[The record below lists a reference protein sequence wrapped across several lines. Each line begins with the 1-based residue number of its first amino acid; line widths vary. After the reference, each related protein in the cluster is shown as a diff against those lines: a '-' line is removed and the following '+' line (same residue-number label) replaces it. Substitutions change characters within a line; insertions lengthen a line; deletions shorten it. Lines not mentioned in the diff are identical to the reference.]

1 MKLKYLLE
9 ATELD
14 DELICVPVGPGAEEV
29 QGVLKLNAS
38 GYEIVQL
45 LEQDT
50 TQDAIVDALAAKYQT
65 DRATLANYVAK
76 FVGVLRESG
85 MIEE

>member
-14 DELICVPVGPGAEEV
+14 DELICVPVGPGAEAV
-29 QGVLKLNAS
+29 QGVLKLNES

-85 MIEE
+85 LIEE

>member
-14 DELICVPVGPGAEEV
+14 DELICVPVGPGAEEM

-38 GYEIVQL
+38 GYEIVKL
-45 LEQDT
+45 LENNT
-50 TQDAIVDALAAKYQT
+50 TPEAIVDALAAQYQT
-65 DRATLANYVAK
+65 DRATLANYVDK
-76 FVGVLRESG
+76 FVNALRESG
-85 MIEE
+85 LIEE

>member
-1 MKLKYLLE
+1 MKLKYFFE

-14 DELICVPVGPGAEEV
+14 DELICVPVGPGSEEA

-38 GYEIVQL
+38 GYEIVKL
-45 LEQDT
+45 LEEDT
-50 TQDAIVDALAAKYQT
+50 SVSAIVDALAAKYQT
-65 DRATLANYVAK
+65 ERAQLANYVEK
-76 FVGVLRESG
+76 FVGALRESG

>member
-1 MKLKYLLE
+1 MKLKYMLE

-38 GYEIVQL
+38 GYEIVKL
-45 LEQDT
+45 LEEEIT
-50 TQDAIVDALAAKYQT
+50 LEAIVNTLAAKYET
-65 DRATLANYVAK
+65 ERATLADYVEK
-76 FVGVLRESG
+76 FVAALRESG

>member
-14 DELICVPVGPGAEEV
+14 DELICVPVGPGAEEA

-38 GYEIVQL
+38 GYEIVKL
-45 LEQDT
+45 MENET
-50 TQDAIVDALAAKYQT
+50 TVEAIVDALAAQYQT
-65 DRATLANYVAK
+65 DRATLVNYVEK
-76 FVGVLRESG
+76 FVGALRESG

>member
-85 MIEE
+85 LIEE

>member
-14 DELICVPVGPGAEEV
+14 DELICVPVGPGTEEV

-76 FVGVLRESG
+76 FVGALRESG

>member
-14 DELICVPVGPGAEEV
+14 DELICVPVGPGAEDV

-45 LEQDT
+45 LENDT
-50 TQDAIVDALAAKYQT
+50 TPDAIVDALAAKYQT
-65 DRATLANYVAK
+65 DRATLENYVAK
-76 FVGVLRESG
+76 FVNALRESG

>member
-1 MKLKYLLE
+1 MKLKYMLE

-14 DELICVPVGPGAEEV
+14 DELICVPVGPGAENM
-29 QGVLKLNAS
+29 QGVLKVNAT

-50 TQDAIVDALAAKYQT
+50 DVETMVNALAAKYQT
-65 DRATLANYVAK
+65 DRATLSAYVEK
-76 FVGVLRESG
+76 FVAALRESG

>member
-1 MKLKYLLE
+1 MKLKYMLE

-38 GYEIVQL
+38 GYEIVKL
-45 LEQDT
+45 LEEETDQET
-50 TQDAIVDALAAKYQT
+50 IVNALAAKYET
-65 DRATLANYVAK
+65 ERATLAAYVEK
-76 FVGVLRESG
+76 FVSALRESG

>member
-38 GYEIVQL
+38 GYEIVKL
-45 LEQDT
+45 LENET
-50 TQDAIVDALAAKYQT
+50 TAQAIVEALAAKYQT
-65 DRATLANYVAK
+65 DRATLTNYVEK
-76 FVGVLRESG
+76 FVGTLRESG

>member
-38 GYEIVQL
+38 GYEIVKL
-45 LEQDT
+45 LENDT
-50 TQDAIVDALAAKYQT
+50 TPDAIVDALAAKYQT
-65 DRATLANYVAK
+65 DRATLENYVAK
-76 FVGVLRESG
+76 FVNALRESG
-85 MIEE
+85 MMEE